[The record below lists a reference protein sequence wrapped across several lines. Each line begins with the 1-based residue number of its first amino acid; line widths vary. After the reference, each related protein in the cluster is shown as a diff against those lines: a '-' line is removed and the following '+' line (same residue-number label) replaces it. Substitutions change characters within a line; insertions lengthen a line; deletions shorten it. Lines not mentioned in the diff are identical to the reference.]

1 MDAEHNP
8 LRHIPDTSTR
18 HLILQLLA
26 WMWCIIFASA
36 IGSWYFLGLSAIP
49 ILLLAGVVI
58 TATTF
63 ESTASNTITNGAVR
77 PVDGIQYSVRR
88 DIC

>member
-1 MDAEHNP
+1 MQKFIYESWTSVMDAEHNP

-26 WMWCIIFASA
+26 WIWCIIFASA
-36 IGSWYFLGLSAIP
+36 IGSWYFLGLSAIAHS
-49 ILLLAGVVI
+49 LLLAGVAI

-63 ESTASNTITNGAVR
+63 ESAASK
-77 PVDGIQYSVRR
+77 YCYKRR
-88 DIC
+88 L

>member
-1 MDAEHNP
+1 MQKFIHDSWTSIMDAEHNP

-18 HLILQLLA
+18 HLILQILA

-36 IGSWYFLGLSAIP
+36 IGSWHFLGLSAIAHS
-49 ILLLAGVVI
+49 LLLAGVVI

-63 ESTASNTITNGAVR
+63 EATASKY
-77 PVDGIQYSVRR
+77 DYKRR
-88 DIC
+88 L

>member
-1 MDAEHNP
+1 MQKFIHDSWTSIMDAEHNP

-36 IGSWYFLGLSAIP
+36 IGSWYFLGLSAIAHS
-49 ILLLAGVVI
+49 LLLAGIVI

-63 ESTASNTITNGAVR
+63 ESTASKY
-77 PVDGIQYSVRR
+77 DYKRR
-88 DIC
+88 L